1 METGPIKEIDPI
13 KVVEIGP
20 IKEIGPITVV
30 GNSQA
35 RNKSPQLN

>member
-1 METGPIKEIDPI
+1 METGPIKEIGPI

-35 RNKSPQLN
+35 RNKSPQL